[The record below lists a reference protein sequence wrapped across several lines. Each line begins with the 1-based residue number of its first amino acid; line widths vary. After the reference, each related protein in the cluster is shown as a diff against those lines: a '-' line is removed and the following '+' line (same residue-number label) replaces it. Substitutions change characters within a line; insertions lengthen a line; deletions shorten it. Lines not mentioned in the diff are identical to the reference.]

1 MHKVLEHLRLDRL
14 IALDEGDELFNIEL
28 EKVFGILCKNV
39 ADVEPV
45 IFCKLS
51 HGFFGK
57 PVTGSGNLAHPDVV
71 VLGKAIEKYGFVFD
85 DD

>member
-14 IALDEGDELFNIEL
+14 IARDEGDELFNIEL
-28 EKVFGILCKNV
+28 EKVLRILCKHV

-45 IFCKLS
+45 IFGKQS

-57 PVTGSGNLAHPDVV
+57 TVTGSGNLAHPNVV
-71 VLGKAIEKYGFVFD
+71 VLGKAVEECGCLFD